1 MVDISMHDV
10 EEVKLGNI
18 RDVGNG
24 FTNVRKLTI
33 KNKDGEELSIF
44 IFNRE
49 SSDKLRIRQEI

>member
-18 RDVGNG
+18 KELGNG

-33 KNKDGEELSIF
+33 KNKDGEELSIS